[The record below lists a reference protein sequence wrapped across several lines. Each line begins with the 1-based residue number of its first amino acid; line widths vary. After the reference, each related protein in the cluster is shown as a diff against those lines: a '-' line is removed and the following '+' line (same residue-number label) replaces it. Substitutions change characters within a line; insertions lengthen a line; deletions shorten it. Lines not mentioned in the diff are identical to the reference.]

1 MRLQTPVLD
10 ERRVRDVRR
19 MLLTDVAAPM
29 AEYVASLTPAELAD
43 LLVELS
49 PIELAR
55 LEPLVG
61 TERVA
66 DAIAELDPSE
76 AARLL
81 LRFTRADAAD
91 ILEEMEPDDAV
102 DVVEELGDRD
112 AADILAEM
120 EVDEADEI
128 RDLMAYPSDTAG
140 GRMTPEY
147 VAISPSLTV
156 AVAMRQIRAQAPD
169 AEQIYYIYVIDRADR
184 LMGVVSLR
192 DLVMADPQRRIGEVM
207 RHQVIR
213 VPAEVDQEAAA
224 RLLLDHDF
232 LALPVVASDGR
243 LLGVLTADDLADVL
257 EEEATEDIER
267 LGGSEP
273 LDEPYLRAP
282 LAQLFRKRVVWLM
295 VLFLAGT
302 YTTAV
307 LQTFADTLDKAVAL
321 AFFIPLL
328 IGTGGNVGSQIV
340 TTVVRAMAVGDVSM
354 GDLWHVWRRE
364 IVVSLCVGLVMG
376 SAMFVRAL
384 TMGVDFHVGVIVAA
398 AALIIVGW
406 SASIAAIL
414 PLVLRRFHV
423 DPAVVSA
430 PLITTLVDGTGLF
443 LYLTI
448 ARVVLGI

>member
-1 MRLQTPVLD
+1 MRLQTPLLD
-10 ERRVRDVRR
+10 ERRVRDIRR
-19 MLLTDVAAPM
+19 MLLADQAGPTADFVL
-29 AEYVASLTPAELAD
+29 SLNPAQLAD
-43 LLVELS
+43 LLVELA
-49 PIELAR
+49 PVELAR

-61 TERVA
+61 AERLA

-81 LRFTRADAAD
+81 LRFTRANAAD
-91 ILEEMEPDDAV
+91 ILEEMEPDDAA
-102 DVVEELGDRD
+102 DVVEVLEDRD
-112 AADILAEM
+112 AADILAQMDTE
-120 EVDEADEI
+120 EADEI
-128 RDLMAYPSDTAG
+128 RELMAYPPDTAG
-140 GRMTPEY
+140 GRMTPEFI
-147 VAISPSLTV
+147 AIPPTLTV

-169 AEQIYYIYVIDRADR
+169 AEQIYYIYVVDRADR

-192 DLVMADPQRRIGEVM
+192 DLVMADPQRRIDEVM
-207 RHQVIR
+207 RRQVIR

-224 RLLLDHDF
+224 RLLMEHDF

-273 LDEPYLRAP
+273 LDEAYLRAS
-282 LAQLFRKRVVWLM
+282 LGQIFRKRVVWLM

-307 LQTFADTLDKAVAL
+307 LQTFSNTLDQVVAL

-340 TTVVRAMAVGDVSM
+340 TTVVRAMAVGDISY
-354 GDLWHVWRRE
+354 GDLWRVWRRE
-364 IVVSLCVGLVMG
+364 ILLGGCIGLVMG
-376 SAMFVRAL
+376 TAMFVRAL
-384 TMGVDFHVGVIVAA
+384 TMGVDFHIGVIVAA

-414 PLVLRRFHV
+414 PIILRRLRI

-448 ARVVLGI
+448 ARVVLGV